1 MHYKTMNKI
10 ALKAFPQYDKPNF
23 SLYNLPKAKRK
34 VIMAIGAT
42 TDFVDKI
49 ESIMAVVKCDK
60 PKFYATAVNLCGG
73 VIGGLSRNGV
83 IKATGTTKEVMVC
96 IDDNLY
102 RKCEIK
108 EWELA
113 LPKEDLQAIVSA
125 TLEYLYNLTV

>member
-10 ALKAFPQYDKPNF
+10 ALKAFPQYDQPNF
-23 SLYNLPKAKRK
+23 SIYNLPKATRK

-42 TDFVDKI
+42 TDFVDKV

-60 PKFYATAVNLCGG
+60 PKFYATDVNLCGG

-96 IDDNLY
+96 IDDNLF